1 MSVIGFDIGFFAQIA
16 ADLKHLGYFDL
27 TLRDKRDYAFAFSD
41 VSEET
46 YRKRVIDQFVRRLY
60 FANQMAYHVTYE
72 KDEDTQIVIPLPERW
87 ASRTPRS
94 RRELISDLWSL
105 DYNITTNGGSRF
117 LGHDDEDRLQAS
129 IHSLESEM
137 ARDKCRG

>member
-1 MSVIGFDIGFFAQIA
+1 MSVIAFDIGFFSQIA

-46 YRKRVIDQFVRRLY
+46 YRARIIDQFVRRLY

-72 KDEDTQIVIPLPERW
+72 KDADTQIVIPLPERW
-87 ASRTPRS
+87 ASRSPRN
-94 RRELISDLWSL
+94 RRELIDDLWSL
-105 DYNITTNGGSRF
+105 DYNLITNGGSSF
-117 LGHDDEDRLQAS
+117 LGHEDEDRLQS
-129 IHSLESEM
+129 VIHSIEREL
-137 ARDKCRG
+137 ARDECRG